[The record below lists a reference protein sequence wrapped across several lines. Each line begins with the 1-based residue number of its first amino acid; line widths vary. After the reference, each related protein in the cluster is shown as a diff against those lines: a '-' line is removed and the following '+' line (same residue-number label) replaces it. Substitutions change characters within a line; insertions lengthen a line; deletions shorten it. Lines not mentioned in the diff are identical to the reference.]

1 MLESIKKLLNKN
13 KVQFDMFNNT
23 DNDNCKSKY
32 NSLMYFLMGYI
43 EDLKN
48 NRYSKKDSRHYQN
61 ILKHN
66 KETILMYLNMV
77 EAVLNNQ
84 NIDEPKLNSE
94 DLSYI
99 NVVRGNFN
107 ISTLDG
113 KKIVVTIEADLNKLN
128 ELLETIIIRDQN
140 NSIQLL
146 ISDAIEK
153 VKKDNYKDISED
165 AMTIILLNLLMCYNK
180 ESIFDQYMASQSSFI
195 DASSFKINSTPN
207 WVCNE
212 SSLKKPFFNR
222 YKLIFKSNEDKLAYE
237 NDWNTPTKGNDD
249 YEFIFKVLLLGN
261 SNVGK
266 SSLFLRF
273 VDDIWNDTFVPTIGV
288 DFKIKTFDIDEKR
301 IKMQIWDTA
310 GQERFKNIIA
320 SYYRGA
326 HGILLIYDVTDK
338 DSFKNLSNW
347 LIEIEKNSSKNVLKV
362 LIGNKTDLEE
372 KRVISYNQAK
382 EFADSYGL
390 KYIETSA
397 KKNLNVNEAFA
408 TLGRELMVASE
419 DKRIVKQKQNKKIS
433 VAKMEDLN
441 IQKRRG
447 CC

>member
-1 MLESIKKLLNKN
+1 MI
-13 KVQFDMFNNT
+13 
-23 DNDNCKSKY
+23 
-32 NSLMYFLMGYI
+32 
-43 EDLKN
+43 
-48 NRYSKKDSRHYQN
+48 
-61 ILKHN
+61 
-66 KETILMYLNMV
+66 
-77 EAVLNNQ
+77 
-84 NIDEPKLNSE
+84 
-94 DLSYI
+94 
-99 NVVRGNFN
+99 
-107 ISTLDG
+107 
-113 KKIVVTIEADLNKLN
+113 
-128 ELLETIIIRDQN
+128 
-140 NSIQLL
+140 
-146 ISDAIEK
+146 
-153 VKKDNYKDISED
+153 
-165 AMTIILLNLLMCYNK
+165 
-180 ESIFDQYMASQSSFI
+180 
-195 DASSFKINSTPN
+195 
-207 WVCNE
+207 
-212 SSLKKPFFNR
+212 
-222 YKLIFKSNEDKLAYE
+222 
-237 NDWNTPTKGNDD
+237 TPTKGNDD

-408 TLGRELMVASE
+408 TLGRELMLASE

-441 IQKRRG
+441 VQKRRG

>member
-1 MLESIKKLLNKN
+1 
-13 KVQFDMFNNT
+13 
-23 DNDNCKSKY
+23 
-32 NSLMYFLMGYI
+32 MY
-43 EDLKN
+43 
-48 NRYSKKDSRHYQN
+48 
-61 ILKHN
+61 
-66 KETILMYLNMV
+66 
-77 EAVLNNQ
+77 
-84 NIDEPKLNSE
+84 
-94 DLSYI
+94 
-99 NVVRGNFN
+99 
-107 ISTLDG
+107 ST
-113 KKIVVTIEADLNKLN
+113 A
-128 ELLETIIIRDQN
+128 
-140 NSIQLL
+140 
-146 ISDAIEK
+146 
-153 VKKDNYKDISED
+153 
-165 AMTIILLNLLMCYNK
+165 
-180 ESIFDQYMASQSSFI
+180 
-195 DASSFKINSTPN
+195 
-207 WVCNE
+207 
-212 SSLKKPFFNR
+212 
-222 YKLIFKSNEDKLAYE
+222 
-237 NDWNTPTKGNDD
+237 KGNDD

-362 LIGNKTDLEE
+362 LIGNKTDLED
-372 KRVISYNQAK
+372 KRVISYNQGK

-397 KKNLNVNEAFA
+397 KKNLNVNEAFS
-408 TLGRELMVASE
+408 TLGRELMQATE
-419 DKRIVKQKQNKKIS
+419 DKKIIKQRQNKKIS

-441 IQKRRG
+441 PEKRRG

>member
-1 MLESIKKLLNKN
+1 M
-13 KVQFDMFNNT
+13 
-23 DNDNCKSKY
+23 
-32 NSLMYFLMGYI
+32 
-43 EDLKN
+43 
-48 NRYSKKDSRHYQN
+48 
-61 ILKHN
+61 
-66 KETILMYLNMV
+66 
-77 EAVLNNQ
+77 
-84 NIDEPKLNSE
+84 
-94 DLSYI
+94 
-99 NVVRGNFN
+99 
-107 ISTLDG
+107 
-113 KKIVVTIEADLNKLN
+113 
-128 ELLETIIIRDQN
+128 
-140 NSIQLL
+140 
-146 ISDAIEK
+146 
-153 VKKDNYKDISED
+153 
-165 AMTIILLNLLMCYNK
+165 
-180 ESIFDQYMASQSSFI
+180 
-195 DASSFKINSTPN
+195 STPD
-207 WVCNE
+207 
-212 SSLKKPFFNR
+212 
-222 YKLIFKSNEDKLAYE
+222 KSNE
-237 NDWNTPTKGNDD
+237 D

-408 TLGRELMVASE
+408 TLGRELMLASE

-441 IQKRRG
+441 VQKRRG